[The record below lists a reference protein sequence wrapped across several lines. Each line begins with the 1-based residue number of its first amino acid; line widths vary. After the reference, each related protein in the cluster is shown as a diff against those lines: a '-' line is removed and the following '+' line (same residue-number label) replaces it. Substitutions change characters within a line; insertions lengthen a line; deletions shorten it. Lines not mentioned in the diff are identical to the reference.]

1 MPTELIHVDPQH
13 PAVEGIVRAAGIIKA
28 GGLVAFPTET
38 VYGLGANALD
48 ATAVARIFEAKQRP
62 LTDPLIVHLAQVA
75 QVHEVAANIPD
86 IVHRL
91 AARFWPGP
99 LTLILHRAAKVPASV
114 SAGRDTV
121 AVRVPAHAVAHAL
134 LVDCGL
140 PIAAPSANLFSRP
153 SPTTAQH
160 VLEDLDGRV
169 DLVLDGGSTTIGLE
183 STVIDLTAASPIL
196 LRPGGLPPEALREIL
211 PELRIPEAPR
221 ISADDEH
228 AASPGTLLKHYSP
241 RAALLLLR
249 GEADAAQRLASDI
262 VEQTRQRGRTIGL
275 LIPAEE
281 AGLYGGLSA
290 AFASLGESDDLPAV
304 ARVLFTRLRDL
315 DKRKVDLILAREPAG
330 GGLGLAI
337 RDRLFRAAEGR
348 IIDAGASLD
357 VAKLLEAV
365 LPAD

>member
-1 MPTELIHVDPQH
+1 MTTDLLHVDPRE
-13 PAVEGIVRAAGIIKA
+13 PAAETIATAARAITCGH
-28 GGLVAFPTET
+28 LVAFPTET
-38 VYGLGANALD
+38 VYGLGASAFD
-48 ATAVARIFEAKQRP
+48 TAAVERIFAAKRRP
-62 LTDPLIVHLAQVA
+62 FSDPLIVHLASMAQLAQVA
-75 QVHEVAANIPD
+75 TAVSASA
-86 IVHRL
+86 HRL
-91 AARFWPGP
+91 AERFWPGP
-99 LTLILHRAAKVPASV
+99 LTLILHRGPKVPAAV

-121 AVRVPAHAVAHAL
+121 AVRVPCHPVAQAL
-134 LVDCGL
+134 LAACGV
-140 PIAAPSANLFSRP
+140 PIAAPSANLFGRP

-183 STVIDLTAASPIL
+183 STVIDLTVTPPVL

-211 PELRIPEAPR
+211 PELCVPDAPR
-221 ISADDEH
+221 VSADGEH
-228 AASPGTLLKHYSP
+228 TASPGTLLKHYSP
-241 RAALLLLR
+241 HAALLLLR

-275 LIPAEE
+275 LIPEEE

-290 AFASLGESDDLPAV
+290 AFASLGASDDLAAV
-304 ARVLFTRLRDL
+304 ARVLFTRLREL
-315 DKRKVDLILAREPAG
+315 DKQKVDLILAREPAG

-348 IIDAGASLD
+348 IIDAEASLD

-365 LPAD
+365 LPPD